1 MSGTS
6 MDAIDVALVRFEEDS
21 LSLIAYSQLPY
32 ADEVRRAVRNLS
44 GDSAIDEVSNM
55 DAILGSLFADAI
67 QTVLEQTGVKA
78 ADVTAIG
85 SHGQTILHLPDAQPP
100 RTLQIGD
107 PNIIAR
113 WTGIVTVAD
122 FRRMDMAVGG
132 QGAPLAPAFHA
143 RYFRTHESDRV
154 ILNVGGIANITLL
167 PRDPALDVTGFDTG
181 PGNGLLDDWN
191 QLHNGTPMDRDCEWA
206 ESGTAR
212 EDLLWHL
219 LGDPYFELSPPKSTG
234 RDYFN
239 LEWLV
244 RYLEAYPD
252 ALPEDVQATLLLL
265 SAHSIVEAITREAPA
280 TTELYICGGG
290 VHNPRLLKELRQEL
304 PAVKIVSTSAL
315 GLHPDA
321 VEAVTF
327 AWLAKQRLDGAPG
340 NLPAVT
346 GARQPVV
353 LGGIY
358 TP

>member
-1 MSGTS
+1 
-6 MDAIDVALVRFEEDS
+6 MDAIDVALVRFEGDFPSLIEYRQQPYTDEIRKAVRS
-21 LSLIAYSQLPY
+21 LS
-32 ADEVRRAVRNLS
+32 ADSSMEVV
-44 GDSAIDEVSNM
+44 IEM
-55 DAILGSLFADAI
+55 DAVLGNLFADAI

-78 ADVTAIG
+78 GDVAAIG
-85 SHGQTILHLPDAQPP
+85 SHGQTILHLPDARPP

-113 WTGIVTVAD
+113 RTGIVTVAD
-122 FRRMDMAVGG
+122 FRRMDMAAGG
-132 QGAPLAPAFHA
+132 QGAPLAPALHA
-143 RYFRTHESDRV
+143 CYLRSRESDRV
-154 ILNVGGIANITLL
+154 ILNIGGIANITVL
-167 PRDPALDVTGFDTG
+167 PRDLAVDVTGFDTG

-191 QLHNGTPMDRDCEWA
+191 QLHNGTPMDKDSEWA

-212 EDLLWHL
+212 GDLLRDL
-219 LGDPYFELSPPKSTG
+219 LADPYFELSPPKSSG

-239 LEWLV
+239 LEWLG

-252 ALPEDVQATLLLL
+252 AVPEDVQATLLQL
-265 SAHSIVEAITREAPA
+265 SAHSIAEAVSREAAA

-290 VHNPRLLKELRQEL
+290 VHNTRLLKELRQEL
-304 PAVKIVSTSAL
+304 PAVKIESTTEL
-315 GLHPDA
+315 GLDPDA

-346 GARQPVV
+346 GARRPVV
-353 LGGIY
+353 LGGVY